1 MVPNKVKSA
10 VKFVQKWNLIPL
22 VLESNFGDNPSG
34 GLEITNKDKELL
46 AGPLKYPI
54 KKTPKSTL
62 KTLEQDRHICSK
74 PKAIKIEIL
83 CVFKVTLK

>member
-34 GLEITNKDKELL
+34 GLEIKNKDKELL
-46 AGPLKYPI
+46 AGPLK
-54 KKTPKSTL
+54 
-62 KTLEQDRHICSK
+62 
-74 PKAIKIEIL
+74 
-83 CVFKVTLK
+83 